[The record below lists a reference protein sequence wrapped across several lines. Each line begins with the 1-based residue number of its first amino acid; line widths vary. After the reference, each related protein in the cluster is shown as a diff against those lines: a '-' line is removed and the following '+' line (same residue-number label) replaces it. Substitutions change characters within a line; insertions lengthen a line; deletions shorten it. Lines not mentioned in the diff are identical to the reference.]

1 MQPLLR
7 TTVLLTVLLFPLH
20 AADFALM
27 VDGKA
32 AATIVCSPTAPL
44 PVQYAARELAVFL
57 AKIADGEQPTVS
69 AAPSRD
75 LGNVFLGTVAD
86 QALTKAAAVA
96 PSDLKPGGFVITTRP
111 DGLYILGGDP
121 LGALYG
127 AYDILK
133 KYGGIRWLFP
143 GAEGEYFQVK
153 KTIAVP
159 EQKTIR
165 NPYLTYRWME
175 LNSVA
180 VNKPYFDTREWQTRN
195 YMIPKCRPT
204 HIRSQQH
211 GNHMRELGAECV
223 PIGGHVLTPLLFGG
237 KFPRQAEVESL
248 FQEHPEY
255 FPLVNGK
262 RILLDGQKY
271 QPCTSHP
278 EVIEIM
284 AKSLIAK
291 ATEPDCNGLIIIGN
305 NDGTGWCECENCRR
319 LDPPEEAAKNRVAT
333 RYWTLVQTLAQRVW
347 EVKPD
352 AKLGGW
358 AYQNFWAPPT
368 GITLDPRLIVC
379 ISFNNQCWRHAITDP
394 KCSVNREF
402 RKLYLEWKNLG
413 VQMYNRDEIAA
424 SGSVGSNFLPAEKIL
439 HQNFLDYPSLGLSG
453 SSFCIVPPPP
463 DAEVY
468 APLRRNI
475 MDERNLRWAA
485 MWQTNYLSAQFM
497 FDITLDFD
505 ALYEECNRLF
515 YGLGWEGGMKEFRAL
530 LTKAF
535 VETPGCMGWGQNAP
549 LGRCLDQPGV
559 QEQLKALLAKAEKA
573 AAADPD
579 PRALQHVQRERDI
592 FACTW
597 EAARMTYLESYREL
611 TAFRKTAP
619 IAIDGVIDEKDWK
632 DADVMTGFMIPP
644 WSKKEYKPEQTFFR
658 VVYEPDNVY
667 IAIEAMEPTPDAII
681 AEKNPQDAPHSKIGN
696 SLEIFLSYPDMAV
709 EYFHYTINSAGS
721 IIDAR
726 HGPNKRDL
734 AYNGD
739 VEFATKVLA
748 DRWVLEMRIPTAG
761 IGMKCFDGS
770 TWRLNIARNRRI
782 SQDSSELSSW
792 GSGHFHGIDNF
803 GVVKFTPVRPA
814 GLAQGHDPSAWK
826 NASFNEVVENAT
838 LNQYRQWPAT
848 WKTTLVPTAWKV
860 EPDTIGSTLLHPE
873 SSSNYY
879 IELEKGIIGN
889 WFVSP
894 AAKLRIT
901 FRASGQGKARLWTGK
916 YEAAAPNAKGYPF
929 KGTTGSLT
937 FEVKDDA
944 WQTFTLDADKGDEPR
959 LLVRF
964 FHQEGS
970 VRIDDVM
977 VTPIAE

>member
-1 MQPLLR
+1 MKPLLIAVV
-7 TTVLLTVLLFPLH
+7 TAMALLFPLR
-20 AADFALM
+20 AADFALIA
-27 VDGKA
+27 DGKA
-32 AATIVCSPTAPL
+32 TAGIVCPKTSPL
-44 PVQYAARELAVFL
+44 PVQFAARELASFL
-57 AKIADGEQPTVS
+57 AKISGGEQPAVT
-69 AAPSRD
+69 AAPVRD
-75 LGNVFLGTVAD
+75 RYNVFLGTVAD
-86 QALTKAAAVA
+86 QALVKAAGLA
-96 PSDLKPGGFVITTRP
+96 PDELTAGGFAITAGQ
-111 DGLYILGGDP
+111 DGLYIIGGDP

-143 GAEGEYFQVK
+143 GEEGEYFQVR

-159 EQKTIR
+159 EQKTVR
-165 NPYLTYRWME
+165 NPYLAFRWME
-175 LNSVA
+175 LNSVV
-180 VNKPYFDTREWQTRN
+180 VNKPYFDTREWQVRN
-195 YMIPKCRPT
+195 GMIPKCLPV
-204 HIRSQQH
+204 HIHDPQH
-211 GNHMRELGAECV
+211 GTHMRELGAQNV
-223 PIGGHVLTPLLFGG
+223 PISGHVLTPLLFNG
-237 KFPRQAEVESL
+237 KYPQAEEAARL

-262 RILLDGQKY
+262 RIPLDGQKY

-278 EVIEIM
+278 EVIDIM
-284 AKSLIAK
+284 ARNLIAK

-319 LDPPEEAAKNRVAT
+319 LDPPAEAAKNRVAT

-347 EVKPD
+347 EAKPD

-368 GITLDPRLIVC
+368 GITLDPRLVVC

-402 RKLYLEWKNLG
+402 HKLYLEWKNLG

-439 HQNFLDYPSLGLSG
+439 HRNFLDYPGLGLHG

-468 APLRRNI
+468 APLRRGA

-505 ALYEECNRLF
+505 ALHEECNRLF

-530 LTKAF
+530 LTRAF
-535 VETPGCMGWGQNAP
+535 TETPGCMGWGQNAP

-559 QEQLKALLAKAEKA
+559 QEQLKALLAQAEKA

-579 PRALQHVQRERDI
+579 PRALQHVRRERDI
-592 FACTW
+592 FAYTW
-597 EAARMTYLESYREL
+597 EAARVTYLESYREL
-611 TAFRKTAP
+611 TAFRRIAP
-619 IAIDGVIDEKDWK
+619 IAIDGAIEEQDWK

-644 WSKKEYKPEQTFFR
+644 WSKKDYRPEPTFFR

-667 IAIEAMEPTPDAII
+667 LAIEAMEPTPDAII
-681 AEKNPQDAPHSKIGN
+681 AGQIPQDGPHSKIGN
-696 SLEIFLSYPDMAV
+696 SLEVFLSYPDMAE

-734 AYNGD
+734 TYDGG
-739 VEFATKVLA
+739 VEFAVKVLS
-748 DRWVLEMRIPTAG
+748 DRWILEMRIPTAG

-770 TWRLNIARNRRI
+770 TWRLNIARCRRVQEDQ
-782 SQDSSELSSW
+782 SQLSSW

-803 GVVKFTPVRPA
+803 GVVKFTPARPT

-826 NASFNEVVENAT
+826 NASFNEVTENAA
-838 LNQYRQWPAT
+838 LHPARQWKGP
-848 WKTTLVPTAWKV
+848 WKTSLVPTSWTGNDEA
-860 EPDTIGSTLLHPE
+860 TGSTRLHPQ
-873 SSSNYY
+873 STDNYY
-879 IELEKGIIGN
+879 VELEKGVIGN
-889 WFVSP
+889 WFVGP

-901 FRASGQGKARLWTGK
+901 FRASGHGQGQLWTGK
-916 YEAAAPNAKGYPF
+916 YEAAKGKGYPF
-929 KGTTGSLT
+929 KGSAGSLT
-937 FEVKDDA
+937 FEVQGDT
-944 WQTFTLDADKGDEPR
+944 WQTFTLETEKGDEPR
-959 LLVRF
+959 LYVRF
-964 FHQEGS
+964 FHQEGI
-970 VRIDDVM
+970 VRIDDVF

>member
-111 DGLYILGGDP
+111 DGLYILGGDASP
-121 LGALYG
+121 LWRH
-127 AYDILK
+127 DIENTAAS
-133 KYGGIRWLFP
+133 GGFFRR
-143 GAEGEYFQVK
+143 EGEYFQVK

-333 RYWTLVQTLAQRVW
+333 RYWTLVDPCLARLGSQARRCS
-347 EVKPD
+347 
-352 AKLGGW
+352 GGW
-358 AYQNFWAPPT
+358 ATRSLGAATASPLT
-368 GITLDPRLIVC
+368 RASSSASASIT
-379 ISFNNQCWRHAITDP
+379 SA
-394 KCSVNREF
+394 
-402 RKLYLEWKNLG
+402 G
-413 VQMYNRDEIAA
+413 GM
-424 SGSVGSNFLPAEKIL
+424 
-439 HQNFLDYPSLGLSG
+439 PSLT
-453 SSFCIVPPPP
+453 
-463 DAEVY
+463 
-468 APLRRNI
+468 RN
-475 MDERNLRWAA
+475 
-485 MWQTNYLSAQFM
+485 
-497 FDITLDFD
+497 
-505 ALYEECNRLF
+505 
-515 YGLGWEGGMKEFRAL
+515 
-530 LTKAF
+530 
-535 VETPGCMGWGQNAP
+535 
-549 LGRCLDQPGV
+549 
-559 QEQLKALLAKAEKA
+559 
-573 AAADPD
+573 
-579 PRALQHVQRERDI
+579 
-592 FACTW
+592 
-597 EAARMTYLESYREL
+597 ARS
-611 TAFRKTAP
+611 TA
-619 IAIDGVIDEKDWK
+619 
-632 DADVMTGFMIPP
+632 
-644 WSKKEYKPEQTFFR
+644 
-658 VVYEPDNVY
+658 
-667 IAIEAMEPTPDAII
+667 
-681 AEKNPQDAPHSKIGN
+681 
-696 SLEIFLSYPDMAV
+696 
-709 EYFHYTINSAGS
+709 NSAS
-721 IIDAR
+721 
-726 HGPNKRDL
+726 
-734 AYNGD
+734 
-739 VEFATKVLA
+739 
-748 DRWVLEMRIPTAG
+748 
-761 IGMKCFDGS
+761 S
-770 TWRLNIARNRRI
+770 TWNGKTSACRCTTAMKSL
-782 SQDSSELSSW
+782 
-792 GSGHFHGIDNF
+792 
-803 GVVKFTPVRPA
+803 P
-814 GLAQGHDPSAWK
+814 LAQSAAISSLLKKSCIRIFW
-826 NASFNEVVENAT
+826 
-838 LNQYRQWPAT
+838 
-848 WKTTLVPTAWKV
+848 
-860 EPDTIGSTLLHPE
+860 TI
-873 SSSNYY
+873 
-879 IELEKGIIGN
+879 
-889 WFVSP
+889 
-894 AAKLRIT
+894 
-901 FRASGQGKARLWTGK
+901 RA
-916 YEAAAPNAKGYPF
+916 
-929 KGTTGSLT
+929 
-937 FEVKDDA
+937 
-944 WQTFTLDADKGDEPR
+944 
-959 LLVRF
+959 
-964 FHQEGS
+964 
-970 VRIDDVM
+970 
-977 VTPIAE
+977 

>member
-1 MQPLLR
+1 MLMQQLLIA
-7 TTVLLTVLLFPLH
+7 TALAASTLLSLS
-20 AADFALM
+20 AADLALM
-27 VDGKA
+27 SDGQ
-32 AATIVCSPTAPL
+32 ATCSIICPEAAPL
-44 PVQYAARELAVFL
+44 PVQYAARELASFL
-57 AKIADGEQPTVS
+57 GKIAGGDPPALVPAPT
-69 AAPSRD
+69 PGRHP
-75 LGNVFLGTVAD
+75 VFLGTIANRDLV
-86 QALTKAAAVA
+86 QAAGVKPEELA
-96 PSDLKPGGFVITTRP
+96 PGGFAITGTEK
-111 DGLYILGGDP
+111 GVWLIGGDP
-121 LGALYG
+121 LGTLYG

-143 GAEGEYFQVK
+143 GEEGEYFRLKQ
-153 KTIAVP
+153 TIAVP
-159 EQKTIR
+159 EQKTVR

-175 LNSVA
+175 LNSVV
-180 VNKPYFDTREWQTRN
+180 VNKPYFDTREWQVRN
-195 YMIPKCRPT
+195 FMIPKCRPV
-204 HIRSQQH
+204 HIHDAQH
-211 GNHMRELGAECV
+211 GTHMRELGAQNV
-223 PIGGHVLTPLLFGG
+223 PISGHVLSPLLFGG
-237 KFPRQAEVESL
+237 KYPRPAEVDKL

-262 RILLDGQKY
+262 RIPLDGQKY

-278 EVIEIM
+278 EVIDIM
-284 AKSLIAK
+284 ARSLIAK
-291 ATEPDCNGLIIIGN
+291 ATDPDCSGLIIIGN

-368 GITLDPRLIVC
+368 GITLDPRLVVC

-402 RKLYLEWKNLG
+402 HKLYLEWKNLG

-439 HQNFLDYPSLGLSG
+439 HRNFLDYPSLGLSG

-468 APLRRNI
+468 APLRRGI
-475 MDERNLRWAA
+475 MSERNLKWAA

-497 FDITLDFD
+497 YDITLDFD

-515 YGLGWEGGMKEFRAL
+515 YGQGWEGGMREFRAL

-535 VETPGCMGWGQNAP
+535 TETPGCMGWGQNAP

-559 QEQLKALLAKAEKA
+559 QEQLKALLAQAEKA

-592 FACTW
+592 FTYTW
-597 EAARMTYLESYREL
+597 EAARVTYLESYREL
-611 TAFRKTAP
+611 TAFRRIAP
-619 IAIDGVIDEKDWK
+619 IAIDGVIEEQDWK
-632 DADVMTGFMIPP
+632 DANVMTGFMIPP
-644 WSKKEYKPEQTFFR
+644 WSKKDYQPEPTFFR
-658 VVYEPDNVY
+658 VVYEPDNVFL
-667 IAIEAMEPTPDAII
+667 AIEAMEPTPDALI
-681 AEKNPQDAPHSKIGN
+681 AGQIPQDGPHSKIGN
-696 SLEIFLSYPDMAV
+696 SLEIFLSYPDMAE
-709 EYFHYTINSAGS
+709 EYFHYIINSAGS

-734 AYNGD
+734 AYHGE
-739 VEFATKVLA
+739 VEYAVKVQA
-748 DRWVLEMRIPTAG
+748 DRWNLEMRIPTAG

-770 TWRLNIARNRRI
+770 TWRLNIARCRRV

-803 GVVKFTPVRPA
+803 GVVKFTPTRPA
-814 GLAQGHDPSAWK
+814 GLAQGHDPAAWK

-838 LNQYRQWPAT
+838 LPQSRQWRSS
-848 WKTTLVPTAWKV
+848 WKTALVPTAWGA
-860 EPDTIGSTLLHPE
+860 EPDTAGSVRLHPE
-873 SSSNYY
+873 SNGNYFV
-879 IELEKGIIGN
+879 ELEKGVIGN

-894 AAKLRIT
+894 GAKLRVT
-901 FRASGQGKARLWTGK
+901 FRASGHGKARLWTGK
-916 YEAAAPNAKGYPF
+916 YEAAKGLGYPF
-929 KGTTGSLT
+929 KGTAASLD
-937 FEVKDDA
+937 FEVEGDA

-964 FHQEGS
+964 FHQEGI